1 MNNLTE
7 SHFITEQGR
16 LPVYFS
22 EMLNIC
28 DPVLAFDRIM
38 EEIKIWEYLKDSEK
52 TTGRNGYNAV
62 KMLKVILFAFMET
75 GYASLRE
82 IEDRCKVNI
91 RYKYLMDGETPTYKT
106 FCNFINNN
114 LKDNIEEIFNGV
126 FQYIKEKDHVDL
138 NHLYIDG
145 SKFEANAN
153 KYTWVW
159 KKATEK
165 SRYRLYTK
173 ITTLLNEM
181 NEVISYFGLKI
192 ETGTEYV
199 PNQLEEIAENYAKA
213 VNLDEST
220 FVEGKGHRK
229 TIYQRQYQ
237 LLKNYAEKLKE
248 YCEKM
253 DICGQNR
260 NSYSKTDN
268 SATFMRIKTD
278 YMGNDQLLPAYNV
291 QFGVADEYIAVV
303 DVNHYRA
310 DMDCFIPLMEKFNK
324 IYGFRPKYPVADA
337 GYGSYNNYIYC
348 EQNGMEKYMKFTM
361 FKKEVKDEKYHNDPF
376 RAVNFKTNDKGEL
389 ICPNNKVFKFA
400 YKKHVKGNNY
410 GREEEVY
417 TCEDCSGCPYA
428 EKCKKTEKNRSIRL
442 NQELTKYHQE
452 VINNLESTHGMLLRM
467 NRSIQSEGTF
477 GIIKYDRWYNRTVR
491 RGIISVNLE
500 IMLVSIGFNLHK
512 YYNKLMKSEDQA
524 A

>member
-22 EMLNIC
+22 EMLSIC

-114 LKDNIEEIFNGV
+114 LKENIEEIFNGV
-126 FQYIKEKDHVDL
+126 FRYIKEKDHVDL

-220 FVEGKGHRK
+220 FVEGKGHHK
-229 TIYQRQYQ
+229 TIHQRQYQ
-237 LLKNYAEKLKE
+237 LLKSYAEKLKE